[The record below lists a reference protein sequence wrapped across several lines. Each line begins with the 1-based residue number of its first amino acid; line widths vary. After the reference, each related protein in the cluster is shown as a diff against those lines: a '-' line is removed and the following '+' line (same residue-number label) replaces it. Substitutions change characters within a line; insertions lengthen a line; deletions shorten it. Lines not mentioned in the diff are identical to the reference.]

1 MPNYCENTLEVVCTK
16 EVFDSVVSPLLFV
29 SNGGIPEYP
38 DTLLNGE
45 RFSFHAFLP
54 TPSDLQG
61 LSAPSR
67 IVTEAERIEWLKA
80 KENGE
85 HPFGGAPITQ
95 EIYDDLMSK
104 YGFTDWYYWQIH
116 HWGTK
121 WDADV
126 YNLSFEQKENTFGQ
140 DFVQLRVSFNTA
152 WSPPSEW
159 FDRVT
164 YSISDKAV
172 YMELRFSEE
181 GMNFAGTHYFDAG
194 ERWDAEGNIYMIQ
207 DSTGLKVSY
216 DEKSGRWRNENGHFV
231 SDDEVRSEVEYDT
244 QSLC

>member
-1 MPNYCENTLEVVCTK
+1 MPNWCENTLDVVCTQ
-16 EVFDSVVSPLLFV
+16 EVFDSVLFPMLFV
-29 SNGGIPEYP
+29 SSDEQHNHPS
-38 DTLLNGE
+38 TLLNGK

-67 IVTEAERIEWLKA
+67 IVTESERIGWLKA

-95 EIYDDLMSK
+95 EMCDEFMSK
-104 YGFTDWYYWQIH
+104 YGFTDWYHWQTH

-126 YNLSFEQKENTFGQ
+126 YNLSFEQKENTFGE
-140 DFVQLRVSFNTA
+140 DFVQLTVNFNTA

-159 FDRVT
+159 FDRFT
-164 YSISDKAV
+164 YALGERAV
-172 YMELRFSEE
+172 YMELRYSEE
-181 GMNFAGTHYFDAG
+181 GMDFAGTYYFDAG
-194 ERWDAEGNIYMIQ
+194 ERWDADGHIYMIQ
-207 DSTGLKVSY
+207 DSTGLPITY
-216 DEKSGRWRNENGHFV
+216 DNKLERWRNENGHFV
-231 SDDEVRSEVEYDT
+231 SDDDIRSEVEYDS

>member
-1 MPNYCENTLEVVCTK
+1 MPNYCENTLDVICTQ

-29 SNGGIPEYP
+29 SNDERQDDPS
-38 DTLLNGE
+38 TLLNGK

-67 IVTEAERIEWLKA
+67 IVTEAERIEWLRA

-126 YNLSFEQKENTFGQ
+126 YNIVLEQKENTFGR
-140 DFVQLRVSFNTA
+140 DFVQLRVNFNTA

-164 YSISDKAV
+164 YAILDNGV
-172 YMELRFSEE
+172 YMELRYSEE
-181 GMNFAGTHYFDAG
+181 GMGFAGTHYFDAG
-194 ERWDAEGNIYMIQ
+194 ERWDAEGHIYMIQ

-216 DEKSGRWRNENGHFV
+216 DDKSGRWRNENGHFV